1 MPASSVD
8 RGVEVLASEIG
19 GKLRRSKKTIAVAES
34 CTGGK
39 LGDMITEVPGSSDYF
54 LGGVISYSN
63 DAKVNILGV
72 DRAIIEEKGA
82 VSDEVALMMAEGVRN
97 RFGADIGVGIT
108 GIAGPTG
115 ATPEK
120 PVGLVCIA
128 VSSSDFVERDRTVFP
143 GDRGSV
149 KNQAAIRALEMLNE
163 LLRG

>member
-1 MPASSVD
+1 M
-8 RGVEVLASEIG
+8 LASDIG
-19 GKLRRSKKTIAVAES
+19 VKLRRSKKTIAVAES

-39 LGDMITEVPGSSDYF
+39 LGDMITEAPGSSDYF

-63 DAKVNILGV
+63 DAKVSILGV
-72 DRAIIEEKGA
+72 DGAIIEEKGA

-128 VSSSDFVERDRTVFP
+128 VSSGDFVERDRAIFL

-163 LLRG
+163 LLKE

>member
-1 MPASSVD
+1 MLASSVD

-72 DRAIIEEKGA
+72 DRVIIEEKGA
-82 VSDEVALMMAEGVRN
+82 VSDEVALMMAEGVRG

-120 PVGLVCIA
+120 PVGLVCIV
-128 VSSSDFVERDRTVFP
+128 VSSDDFVERDRAVFS

-149 KNQAAIRALEMLNE
+149 KSQAANRALEMLNE
-163 LLRG
+163 LLKE

>member
-1 MPASSVD
+1 MPASRVD
-8 RGVEVLASEIG
+8 RGVKVLASEIG
-19 GKLRRSKKTIAVAES
+19 GKLRRSKKTVAVAES

-82 VSDEVALMMAEGVRN
+82 VSDEVALMMAEGVRD

-115 ATPEK
+115 ATPDK

-128 VSSSDFVERDRTVFP
+128 VSSGDSVERDRAVFP

-149 KNQAAIRALEMLNE
+149 KNQAATRALEMLNE
-163 LLRG
+163 LLKE